1 MGKQYRTRQGQ
12 LVDYESLMAQHETAV
27 ALGNMNLNA
36 RGDRLGRGGTII
48 QTRDQVVQEYYATA
62 RRSVQNV
69 SIKQVSPDEFFETPQ
84 QALDRIKSQKV
95 AATEAP
101 TEVPVEEAKP
111 KRRIVE
117 KED

>member
-12 LVDYESLMAQHETAV
+12 MIDYESLMAQHDTAV

-36 RGDRLGRGGTII
+36 RGDRLGRGGAIV
-48 QTRDQVVQEYYATA
+48 QTRDQVVQEYYASSQ
-62 RRSVQNV
+62 RSVQNV
-69 SIKQVSPDEFFETPQ
+69 SIKQVSADDFFETPQ
-84 QALDRIKSQKV
+84 QALERIKAQKV
-95 AATEAP
+95 SATEAP
-101 TEVPVEEAKP
+101 DEVPAEESPK